1 MDDGRGGRQDKP
13 KAYVGTEPYLFVSY
27 SHKDENIIYPLIR
40 KMQQRGVRI
49 WYDEGIRA
57 GHEFPQY
64 IEEAL
69 INAACFVQFVSP
81 NAVESF
87 FCRNEIGLALDV
99 KLNRTFVVYIEKT
112 ELKYGL
118 RLQLRSIQA
127 LARNQYETEQEFLGA
142 VQNLLC
148 VNAPEV
154 FEAEKS
160 ATLPNETKTAGQPA
174 TTLKVETPQELPLR
188 NLGPEIRTVK
198 FREGFASITKEAC
211 KEAAS
216 IREVVLPDTVR
227 QIEKWAFYH
236 CSGLEMISGLDGVEE
251 VEDWSFESCEKLNG
265 ELLLQHVQKVGF
277 RSFMGCRMLQKIQLP
292 QIRIIANW
300 AFAECTGLES
310 VECGTK
316 LTEIGEAAFY
326 HCGRLNTIE
335 LRGPVRRI
343 GEKAFCNCT
352 QLRTAVLPDA
362 LEQIESSAF
371 EGCSALVQIFL
382 PCRLRKIGKN
392 AFAGC
397 TKLEEIKI
405 PEGVREIDSWSFSG
419 CRNLKKV
426 VLPET
431 MEVLRDGAFANC
443 EKLAILQIP
452 SGCRME
458 GRPVPSTCR
467 IQRKR
472 GQKKNGFFEFWSNR
486 SGKA

>member
-1 MDDGRGGRQDKP
+1 M
-13 KAYVGTEPYLFVSY
+13 
-27 SHKDENIIYPLIR
+27 
-40 KMQQRGVRI
+40 
-49 WYDEGIRA
+49 
-57 GHEFPQY
+57 
-64 IEEAL
+64 
-69 INAACFVQFVSP
+69 
-81 NAVESF
+81 
-87 FCRNEIGLALDV
+87 
-99 KLNRTFVVYIEKT
+99 
-112 ELKYGL
+112 
-118 RLQLRSIQA
+118 
-127 LARNQYETEQEFLGA
+127 
-142 VQNLLC
+142 
-148 VNAPEV
+148 
-154 FEAEKS
+154 
-160 ATLPNETKTAGQPA
+160 
-174 TTLKVETPQELPLR
+174 
-188 NLGPEIRTVK
+188 
-198 FREGFASITKEAC
+198 
-211 KEAAS
+211 
-216 IREVVLPDTVR
+216 
-227 QIEKWAFYH
+227 
-236 CSGLEMISGLDGVEE
+236 
-251 VEDWSFESCEKLNG
+251 
-265 ELLLQHVQKVGF
+265 
-277 RSFMGCRMLQKIQLP
+277 
-292 QIRIIANW
+292 
-300 AFAECTGLES
+300 
-310 VECGTK
+310 
-316 LTEIGEAAFY
+316 
-326 HCGRLNTIE
+326 
-335 LRGPVRRI
+335 RGPVRRI